1 MSPSEKTSPRVLIVE
16 DDGDLRHLFSTQLTL
31 AGFRVEAVDNGLAAL
46 QRIDEAPPD
55 LLLLDLGLPVI
66 SGHSVANE
74 LAASA
79 LTRDI
84 PLVVV
89 TGQLTTAP
97 PTNASCVLWKP
108 VSLPNLIATVNRCLD
123 DARWATTRAGARG
136 RGRQRRPARASLP
149 GRGWPTA

>member
-1 MSPSEKTSPRVLIVE
+1 MPPSEKISPRVLIVE

-31 AGFRVEAVDNGLAAL
+31 AGFRAESVDNGLAAL

-66 SGHSVANE
+66 SGLSVANE

-97 PTNASCVLWKP
+97 PTNAVCVLWKP

-123 DARWATTRAGARG
+123 DARWSRTRGGSRG
-136 RGRQRRPARASLP
+136 RARQRRASTGLP